1 MSHAEREKVMAQV
14 EEVLWGKRLKLG
26 ELGIPKSTYYRW
38 RQRQAKEPSLH
49 KRTWNRLTPEDEAV
63 VLAVAR
69 EMPEWR
75 SRQLAAWL
83 TDRKGLAV
91 SESTVYRLLRQE
103 GLVKATEQQL
113 LAGKEYQHK
122 TTGPHQLWATDAS
135 YFRVIGWGYYYLVTV
150 MDDFSRFILAW
161 KLQRDMTADSLIAV
175 VQEAVDVTGM
185 DDVPVQDRTK
195 LLSDNGSGYISRSF
209 REYLQQVGIRH
220 ILASPF
226 HPQTNGKL
234 ERYHRTLKDDVNQV
248 PYEVVEDLEAAIGN
262 FVGFYNHRR
271 YHKALGDVTPADVL
285 HGHREAILARRKE
298 VQKVTF
304 ERRRRYNQAV
314 REAMKQGVSPPELF
328 G

>member
-83 TDRKGLAV
+83 TDRKGVAV

-122 TTGPHQLWATDAS
+122 TTGQHQLWATDAS

-150 MDDFSRFILAW
+150 MDDFSRFI
-161 KLQRDMTADSLIAV
+161 
-175 VQEAVDVTGM
+175 
-185 DDVPVQDRTK
+185 
-195 LLSDNGSGYISRSF
+195 
-209 REYLQQVGIRH
+209 
-220 ILASPF
+220 
-226 HPQTNGKL
+226 
-234 ERYHRTLKDDVNQV
+234 
-248 PYEVVEDLEAAIGN
+248 
-262 FVGFYNHRR
+262 
-271 YHKALGDVTPADVL
+271 PA
-285 HGHREAILARRKE
+285 
-298 VQKVTF
+298 
-304 ERRRRYNQAV
+304 
-314 REAMKQGVSPPELF
+314 
-328 G
+328 